1 MSVSFSQ
8 MAFPFLDPEVPSS
21 VLPHVATGCEYPE
34 IDPGRAEDNIKGG
47 NCPPRDIGE
56 LISWYMSA
64 GGKWAIKAARS
75 SDAIGFTQLDGEWV
89 FTFPPDDPKF
99 AQGH

>member
-1 MSVSFSQ
+1 MLWEQCVLFDDNTSLALPQVVDDCKFS
-8 MAFPFLDPEVPSS
+8 
-21 VLPHVATGCEYPE
+21 E
-34 IDPGRAEDNIKGG
+34 IDPGGAEDNIKGG

-89 FTFPPDDPKF
+89 FTFPPDDAGK